1 MVKAIKPMQDSSN
14 RKGSEEGFGSDIPS
28 RVSSMNKF
36 QKLAALLVIL
46 GPENAAGVLKSLA
59 DSTVESVVAEIS
71 NMRLLSADEQEDILK
86 EFAGLISHASSSLS
100 GGMNIAKETLERSV
114 GHFKAANVLG
124 RISPTPS
131 TSDSL
136 SHLLDMEPRQL
147 FNLIKSEQ
155 DQTIALILSYFPAD
169 RAADIS
175 ARLSE
180 DKRVKVLERLA
191 TLSPTPADIVE
202 KVVCVV
208 LAKAKRVVPQTI
220 SHSGGLRAAAAML
233 NAMDKTASQGILSI
247 LEEKNADL
255 GAAIK
260 QKMFTFEDFIHLD
273 AQDVQKI
280 LRDVDMRD
288 LAMALK
294 GASEALTN
302 FILSCM
308 SKRAAESVSEEIEFL
323 TSTKPKEIEGS
334 QLRIIE
340 SARRLE
346 TDEEIDL
353 SNVRGGGS

>member
-1 MVKAIKPMQDSSN
+1 MVKAINPNQDT
-14 RKGSEEGFGSDIPS
+14 RRQPGTEGGSESNLPS

-59 DSTVESVVAEIS
+59 DTTVESVVAEIS

-100 GGMNIAKETLERSV
+100 GGMHIAKETLERSV

-147 FNLIKSEQ
+147 FNLIKNEQ

-175 ARLSE
+175 SRLSE
-180 DKRVKVLERLA
+180 EKRVRVLERLA

-323 TSTKPKEIEGS
+323 TSTKPKEIEAA

-346 TDEEIDL
+346 SDEEIDL
-353 SNVRGGGS
+353 SNLRGGGS